1 MRGLRALDAIIAARV
16 ARRFL
21 LTALTAAWW
30 SIVLFSSGPGA
41 SSSWTKELL
50 SRLFG
55 LSGEALDVTNL
66 VVRKLGHVGY
76 YFVLAL
82 ALAACLRAWSHGES
96 RRQVWVAAA
105 LAFGTACFDEARQSL
120 FAGRTG
126 TPLDLLYDGV
136 GVGLAVWALAR
147 GGTYS
152 SSAEQ

>member
-1 MRGLRALDAIIAARV
+1 MT
-16 ARRFL
+16 RRFL
-21 LTALTAAWW
+21 LTVLTGAWW

-55 LSGEALDVTNL
+55 LSGEALEVTNL
-66 VVRKLGHVGY
+66 VVRKVGHVGY

-82 ALAACLRAWSHGES
+82 ALAACLRAWS
-96 RRQVWVAAA
+96 RRASLQQVWLAAA
-105 LAFGTACFDEARQSL
+105 LAFGTACVDEARQSL

-126 TPLDLLYDGV
+126 TPFDLLYDGV
-136 GVGLAVWALAR
+136 GVGLAVWVLAR